1 MNAVR
6 YRILFIED
14 DKYVRLAFE
23 KIVKKESLSYDFTMA
38 SSLSE
43 AWENLKKQKFD
54 VVVTD
59 YFLGDGN
66 AFEIFPFIKN
76 TPIIFVTGFGDE
88 ETAVKALKEGAF
100 DYIIKDGAGNFLK
113 MLPVAI
119 DRAIE
124 KKKADERFR
133 MLSHALTNVRD
144 SVFVA
149 DFSGDIIF
157 VNRAFCEMYECD
169 ESEAMGKNSL
179 EFIMGRESSGLAFVH
194 GNFSGD
200 AESFL
205 AMVSSNDHKNDIF
218 IRRKDGSELPISL
231 SISNIS
237 DERGNMIA
245 SVGIASDISVQVK
258 TEIELRQSREFLKG
272 AVDSLSTHVAIL
284 NERGMIIHVN
294 SAWLNFSK
302 MCGFDGDKYS
312 VGMDYLEMCDD
323 EAFGGDADSAVIVD
337 GIRSVMNMQAES
349 FTHEYLLEMS
359 GGQCWFLMKVNL
371 FKGNGPLRVII
382 SNENITPR
390 KLAEDEMKKAR
401 NMAEEASRA
410 KSDFIAGM
418 SHEIRNPMNSIIGMA
433 DMLSNT
439 ALTDEQRKYVQLL
452 HTASETLLDLINDVL
467 DLSKI
472 ESGHLSLEEINFNLL
487 DLVEKACD
495 VMAIRAHQKNIELY
509 YRIDPDIKISV
520 TGDPLR
526 LRQVLFNLVGNAIK
540 FTESGH
546 IVLNIEKD
554 GSSSD
559 DNALIF
565 SVSDTGIGIEKE
577 KLPLL
582 FQKYS
587 QADSAVARKYG
598 GTGLGLAISKN
609 LVEMMGGDIRVKSRP
624 GHGSTFY
631 FNLRIKA
638 APHSRKLSEVFNMD
652 LEGLK
657 ILIIDENRV
666 GAAILSETL
675 SRCKASVKSIATI
688 DEAVLELAVAKE
700 SGRPYDITFVDSRIS
715 LYEKERERAYKNFG
729 EAAWYIKEKQ
739 QLTREV
745 IMMLTTKRMAS
756 DIEYCRE
763 KKISAYIVK
772 PFKHS
777 ELFEAISGAVGGL
790 GIAVRNISVS
800 QKNITGRLAGEKIK
814 ILLVEDSDTNR
825 LLAQTYLKDMNFDI
839 DTAENGKI
847 AVDMAMTSRY
857 DLILM
862 DMNMPVMDGRAATGF
877 IRGYEK
883 ENGILPVKII
893 ALTAD
898 VFKEDIDR
906 SINSGC
912 DAYLTKP
919 IKKSKL
925 IETIID
931 HLSGDP
937 GRSEKN

>member
-23 KIVKKESLSYDFTMA
+23 NIAKKEGLAYDITMA

-43 AWENLKKQKFD
+43 AWENLKKYKFD

-100 DYIIKDGAGNFLK
+100 DYIIKDGEGKFLK
-113 MLPVAI
+113 MLPLAI
-119 DRAIE
+119 ERAIE

-149 DFSGDIIF
+149 DFAGDIIF
-157 VNRAFCEMYECD
+157 VNKAFCEMYEC
-169 ESEAMGKNSL
+169 EEIEAMGKNSL

-194 GNFSGD
+194 GNFPGD

-237 DERGNMIA
+237 DERGHIIA

-258 TEIELRQSREFLKG
+258 NEIELRQSREFLKG
-272 AVDSLSTHVAIL
+272 AIDSLSTHVAIL

-302 MCGFDGDKYS
+302 MRGFDGGKYS

-359 GGQCWFLMKVNL
+359 GGQCWFLMKANR

-390 KLAEDEMKKAR
+390 KLAEEEMKKAR
-401 NMAEEASRA
+401 NMAEDASRA

-520 TGDPLR
+520 IGDPLR
-526 LRQVLFNLVGNAIK
+526 IRQVLFNLLGNAIK

-554 GSSSD
+554 GSSPEE
-559 DNALIF
+559 NALMF

-587 QADSAVARKYG
+587 QADSAIARKYG

-609 LVEMMGGDIRVKSRP
+609 LVEMMGGDIKVKSRF
-624 GHGSTFY
+624 GQGSTFY
-631 FNLRIKA
+631 FNLRLKA
-638 APHSRKLSEVFNMD
+638 ALHSRKLSEVFNMD
-652 LEGLK
+652 FEGLK

-675 SRCKASVKSIATI
+675 SRCKAEVKSIAAI
-688 DEAVLELAVAKE
+688 EEAVLELAVAKE
-700 SGRPYDITFVDSRIS
+700 NGRPYDITFVDSRVS
-715 LYEKERERAYKNFG
+715 LYSNERDRAAKNFG

-739 QLTREV
+739 QLTRDV

-763 KKISAYIVK
+763 RKISAYIVK

-777 ELFEAISGAVGGL
+777 ELLDAISGAVSGR
-790 GIAVRNISVS
+790 GISVRNIAVS
-800 QKNITGRLAGEKIK
+800 QKNIAGSPSGGKFK

-825 LLAQTYLKDMNFDI
+825 LLALTYLKDMNFDI

-847 AVDMAMTSRY
+847 AVDMALAQRY

-862 DMNMPVMDGRAATGF
+862 DMNMPVMDGRTAAGF

-883 ENGILPVKII
+883 ERGVQPAKII

-898 VFKEDIDR
+898 VFKDDIDR
-906 SINSGC
+906 CMSSGC
-912 DAYLTKP
+912 DAYLAKP

-925 IETIID
+925 IETIFD
-931 HLSGDP
+931 HLS
-937 GRSEKN
+937 SEPVKN